1 MLLMIGDPDDL
12 TLTYVSWL
20 ARDRGH
26 EVVVLPEHTYGV
38 DWWGEV
44 IDPYPPTLVVRG
56 ERLDLTSV
64 TGAFVRM
71 HPSPPLPDGL
81 LLSAEA
87 ADLFVQQRR
96 GAVAFLADRLPCT
109 VINRPRAG
117 RSNGTKPLHMAELGA
132 AGFDVPAWIASND
145 PDAVDEFLRERCP
158 EGAVVKAS
166 SGLRSQVRL
175 VDDGLRE
182 RLRAGT
188 SVAVVQRYVAG
199 HEVRVHV
206 IGDLTVGSR
215 VDATTVDYRF
225 DDEPVRYRP
234 EPVPAEVAAR
244 CRAHAARHGLV
255 LAGLDFRIDAG
266 GRWWCLEMNPVPTF
280 LPYEAATGH
289 PIGPLVVDL
298 LAGEVPRPDRP
309 SALAAY
315 AA

>member
-20 ARDRGH
+20 ARERGH
-26 EVVVLPEHTYGV
+26 DVVVLPEHTYGV

-44 IDPYPPTLVVRG
+44 IEPYPPVLVVGG
-56 ERLDLTSV
+56 ERLDLAAV

-71 HPSPPLPDGL
+71 HPSPPLPDGM

-87 ADLFVQQRR
+87 ADLYVQQRR
-96 GAVAFLADRLPCT
+96 AAVAFIADRLPCV

-132 AGFDVPAWIASND
+132 AGFDVPAWLASND
-145 PDAVDEFLRERCP
+145 ADAVDAFVSAHCP
-158 EGAVVKAS
+158 DGAVVKAA

-175 VDDGLRE
+175 VDEGLRD

-188 SVAVVQRYVAG
+188 SVAIVQRYVAG

-206 IGDLTVGSR
+206 IGDVTVGSR
-215 VDATTVDYRF
+215 VDADTVDYRF

-234 EPVPAEVAAR
+234 EAVPAAIATR
-244 CRAHAARHGLV
+244 CREHAARHGLV
-255 LAGLDFRIDAG
+255 LAGLDFRIDDD

-298 LAGEVPRPDRP
+298 LTGEPPQPDRL

-315 AA
+315 AS